1 MSLSSR
7 RDLISRLR
15 RGNAAREKFVESH
28 FAKTTASQIR
38 AIRGRLGMSQ
48 QDLGSSVGMSQNAI
62 SRLES
67 LHYGKATLTTLKRLA
82 AAFDV
87 GLIVRFVPFS
97 ELVDWASTTP
107 RTNPGLSMEAIAV
120 PSFGEEEE
128 LRALDRNEPVIQ
140 ESMCSKMAS
149 IGLGALPNRV
159 SRVVG
164 GDIGSIPSARCAQ
177 SRNTETRISQSQSMP
192 PPSATGMGHLGVR

>member
-15 RGNAAREKFVESH
+15 RGKAAREKFVESH
-28 FAKTTASQIR
+28 LAKTTGSQIR
-38 AIRGRLGMSQ
+38 AIRDRLGMSQ

-67 LHYGKATLTTLKRLA
+67 LHYGRATITTLKRLA

-87 GLIVRFVPFS
+87 ALVVRFVPFS
-97 ELVDWASTTP
+97 ELVDWASSTP
-107 RTNPGLSMEAIAV
+107 RTSPGLSLEAIAV

-128 LRALDRNEPVIQ
+128 LKAFDRTEAIIQ
-140 ESMCSKMAS
+140 ESMGSKMAS
-149 IGLGALPNRV
+149 IRLGALPDQVTPMVR
-159 SRVVG
+159 
-164 GDIGSIPSARCAQ
+164 GDIGSFPSASCAQ
-177 SRNTETRISQSQSMP
+177 RNGETRIPQSQRMP
-192 PPSATGMGHLGVR
+192 PPGATVMGHLGVR